1 MQRARFRA
9 QIFDWKG
16 ALKDIDTLLANRA
29 TADLYLWR
37 SSVLVSLDRNDQA
50 IAAAQTSYELDPSNE
65 TAFFLA
71 ELLAYQ
77 NKRDEALALL
87 KSLPVGDEESGQYAS
102 AYATVAGLA
111 GKTDD
116 ALALLSEEV
125 AEKPTNASVLNADC
139 WFRGLF
145 NVEIESAMPTCTK
158 AIERATDSAPMLDS
172 RAMVSYRMGD
182 YDAALKDLDSAL
194 ELVPGLAASLYMRG
208 IVRLEKG
215 DGKGRDDIVT
225 ALRIS
230 PEIATRYAAHG
241 VSPKR

>member
-50 IAAAQTSYELDPSNE
+50 IAAAQTSYELDPSNG

-87 KSLPVGDEESGQYAS
+87 DHCRLVMRK
-102 AYATVAGLA
+102 
-111 GKTDD
+111 
-116 ALALLSEEV
+116 
-125 AEKPTNASVLNADC
+125 AD
-139 WFRGLF
+139 
-145 NVEIESAMPTCTK
+145 SMP
-158 AIERATDSAPMLDS
+158 APMRPLQ
-172 RAMVSYRMGD
+172 AWQ
-182 YDAALKDLDSAL
+182 AKQTTHL
-194 ELVPGLAASLYMRG
+194 
-208 IVRLEKG
+208 
-215 DGKGRDDIVT
+215 
-225 ALRIS
+225 
-230 PEIATRYAAHG
+230 HC
-241 VSPKR
+241 